1 MPLHR
6 ATLRI
11 ATSVAVTVG
20 TYGVAF
26 GAAGVAAGF
35 SVVETCLLSL
45 VAFTGASQFAA
56 VGVIGSG
63 GSPASAIAA
72 ATLLGVRNTLYGVQ
86 LAPLLRTRGWRRVV
100 AAQLTIDES
109 TGVALG
115 QAREGSVAM
124 RQGFWLTGGGVYLFW
139 NLATLA
145 GASGAR
151 LLGDPTTWGLDAA
164 VPAAFLAL
172 VWPRLETPFLRGVAA
187 AAVVFSLV
195 VTPLVPVGLPI
206 VATTLVAVV
215 AGWRERG

>member
-1 MPLHR
+1 MSIHR
-6 ATLRI
+6 PTARV
-11 ATSVAVTVG
+11 AASVAVTVG
-20 TYGVAF
+20 AYGVAF

-35 SVVETCLLSL
+35 SVLETCLFSL

-56 VGVIGSG
+56 VGVVGAG

-86 LAPLLRTRGWRRVV
+86 MAPLLRVTGWRRAV

-115 QAREGSVAM
+115 QAPDGTLAM
-124 RQGFWLTGGGVYLFW
+124 RQGFWLTGAGVYLFW

-145 GASGAR
+145 GALGAR
-151 LLGDPTTWGLDAA
+151 ALGDPSHWGLDAA

-172 VWPRLETPFLRGVAA
+172 VWRRLETNFLRGVAGA
-187 AAVVFSLV
+187 SVAFCLV
-195 VTPLVPVGLPI
+195 VTPWLPVGLPI